1 MPNKRR
7 HFPLWKKYEIISRF
21 NSGKARNVS
30 QLAKE
35 YDIPRSSL
43 QTILSKKDEVIL
55 EFEAGRNAE
64 AKRKRKHNFDNVDE
78 PLIKWFKCAR
88 DQKIPV
94 SGEMLLL
101 KAQEFARASGYE
113 NSEKL
118 DINWVNRWKA
128 REQIVCKKLHGEAES
143 VDQDGVNE
151 WQNHRLPALL
161 QEFEPEQI
169 FNTDETGL
177 FYRCLP
183 DKTHVFKNEKCAGG
197 KLSKERLTVLVTAS
211 MTGEKLPPLVIGK
224 SANPRFFKNVKNLP
238 VPYEA
243 NSKAWMTSTLFEK
256 WLRKLDF
263 QMRKSDRKIAM
274 VLDNCTAHPNISGL
288 TNIKLVFLPPN
299 TTAKTQPMD
308 AGVIRCLKAH
318 YRNSLAKLR
327 LLAFEEKRDFKVD
340 VLEAIR
346 LLRRAWNN
354 VSEVT
359 IQNCFKKANF
369 VRLGDKD
376 NIEETENNG
385 DRDVEGIWERLQ
397 ACGLIPETYD
407 FTEYSESDANVITR
421 ETVSESS
428 ILYDLQATAEIVQEE
443 GDDNDSNRVEAAL
456 TPVEA
461 LTSMRELDRYL
472 RSHDD
477 SEEMLNFLAKIEH
490 YVVNKAISKAK
501 QLKIYDF
508 FAKK

>member
-1 MPNKRR
+1 MVQVCKGSKDTSER
-7 HFPLWKKYEIISRF
+7 
-21 NSGKARNVS
+21 GNVVVKS
-30 QLAKE
+30 VAK
-35 YDIPRSSL
+35 
-43 QTILSKKDEVIL
+43 
-55 EFEAGRNAE
+55 
-64 AKRKRKHNFDNVDE
+64 
-78 PLIKWFKCAR
+78 
-88 DQKIPV
+88 
-94 SGEMLLL
+94 L
-101 KAQEFARASGYE
+101 KEAQEFARASGYE

-128 REQIVCKKLHGEAES
+128 REEIVCKKLHGEAES

-151 WQNHRLPALL
+151 WQKHRLPTLL
-161 QEFEPEQI
+161 KEFEPEQI

-211 MTGEKLPPLVIGK
+211 MAGEKLPPLVIGK
-224 SANPRFFKNVKNLP
+224 SANPRCFKNVKNLP
-238 VPYEA
+238 LPYEA

-274 VLDNCTAHPNISGL
+274 VLDNCTAHPNISNL

-308 AGVIRCLKAH
+308 AGVIRCLKAQ

-340 VLEAIR
+340 VLQAMR
-346 LLRRAWNN
+346 LLTQAWNS

-369 VRLGDKD
+369 VRLEDED
-376 NIEETENNG
+376 NIEEMENNG
-385 DRDVEGIWERLQ
+385 DRDIEGIWERLQ
-397 ACGLIPETYD
+397 ACGLIPAACD

-428 ILYDLQATAEIVQEE
+428 ILHDLHATAEIVQEE
-443 GDDNDSNRVEAAL
+443 GDDDDDDDDDSNPAEATL

-477 SEEMLNFLAKIEH
+477 SEEMLNCLAKIER
-490 YVVNKAISKAK
+490 YVVNKSISKAK
-501 QLKIYDF
+501 QLKIHDF
-508 FAKK
+508 FSKK

>member
-1 MPNKRR
+1 M
-7 HFPLWKKYEIISRF
+7 
-21 NSGKARNVS
+21 
-30 QLAKE
+30 
-35 YDIPRSSL
+35 
-43 QTILSKKDEVIL
+43 
-55 EFEAGRNAE
+55 
-64 AKRKRKHNFDNVDE
+64 
-78 PLIKWFKCAR
+78 
-88 DQKIPV
+88 
-94 SGEMLLL
+94 
-101 KAQEFARASGYE
+101 
-113 NSEKL
+113 
-118 DINWVNRWKA
+118 
-128 REQIVCKKLHGEAES
+128 CKNLHGEAES
-143 VDQDGVNE
+143 VDQDGVNK
-151 WQNHRLPALL
+151 WQNDRLSALL
-161 QEFEPEQI
+161 KEFKPEQI

-183 DKTHVFKNEKCAGG
+183 DKTHVFKNEKCTGG

-224 SANPRFFKNVKNLP
+224 SANPRCFKNVKNLP

-243 NSKAWMTSTLFEK
+243 NSKPWMTSTLFEK

-274 VLDNCTAHPNISGL
+274 VLDHCTAHPNISGL

-299 TTAKTQPMD
+299 TTAKTEPMD

-318 YRNSLAKLR
+318 YRNSLAKLQ

-340 VLEAIR
+340 VLEAVR
-346 LLRRAWNN
+346 LLRRAWNS

-369 VRLGDKD
+369 VQLEDED

-428 ILYDLQATAEIVQEE
+428 ILHDLQATAEIVQEE
-443 GDDNDSNRVEAAL
+443 GDDDADDSNPVEAAL
-456 TPVEA
+456 TFVEA

-477 SEEMLNFLAKIEH
+477 REEMLNFLAKIEH
-490 YVVNKAISKAK
+490 YVVNKSISKAK